1 MKDNSRSIKRS
12 KVFAAIYRS
21 SVWKKGVKEEEMAG
35 CRIAPPMCNHACDLM
50 PLNPII
56 STRSSQNKNWFM
68 VCRYSQ
74 WKSNIC
80 LYIISG
86 DLSQR
91 IVLSARFGWSF
102 LEKYPPTSCSTGNR
116 WITPF
121 GPLLW
126 QAKADTDLTLSASP
140 QGVKSL
146 GQNHG
151 RCVWSDGENICWAA
165 MLDVM
170 PSIKVANSSW
180 WVSSCLLGYTY

>member
-140 QGVKSL
+140 QGVKSP

-151 RCVWSDGENICWAA
+151 RCLWWWREYLLDGNAWCYAKHKGGE
-165 MLDVM
+165 
-170 PSIKVANSSW
+170 
-180 WVSSCLLGYTY
+180 